1 MTNLKTFE
9 KKETEWWCNY
19 YRISARDLA
28 KRTREFLNGEI
39 DKGLLEAILVAVE
52 NDMEMRDKRD

>member
-52 NDMEMRDKRD
+52 NDIEMRDKSD